1 MKKQTLNE
9 QIARIKGMMK
19 MINEQEFDDFDT
31 QITPEE
37 IPYNGDEEF
46 ENAQR
51 LASSIIAEVVT
62 RPVEDYTFFDD
73 HSFKNGEL
81 YFALT
86 TEAGALNYYFD
97 VDFSSHVSSSPATYH
112 NPSEYSDADYR
123 FTNPILEI
131 NDGANVIYKGK
142 DFTDIL
148 NVELSSGE
156 TVEDI
161 LYRDFDEDIQIYS
174 SEYDDEPDWDD
185 YRDMRDGY

>member
-37 IPYNGDEEF
+37 MTYNGDEEF

-62 RPVEDYTFFDD
+62 RPVEDYKFFDD
-73 HSFKNGEL
+73 YSFKNGEV
-81 YFALT
+81 YVALT

-97 VDFSSHVSSSPATYH
+97 VEFGKHVSSSPSTYYT
-112 NPSEYSDADYR
+112 PAEYTDADYQ
-123 FTNPILEI
+123 FSTPTLEI